1 VFAALAMANAN
12 PEGYEHL
19 IHWDW
24 ITQGKPDE
32 DAFKIFSYR
41 LNLHWL
47 FNDIFMVFFFGI
59 AAKEIA
65 EATLPG
71 GSLNP
76 IRKAIN
82 PLFATIGG
90 VVGPVRT
97 FFLGL

>member
-1 VFAALAMANAN
+1 M
-12 PEGYEHL
+12 
-19 IHWDW
+19 
-24 ITQGKPDE
+24 
-32 DAFKIFSYR
+32 
-41 LNLHWL
+41 NLHWL

-82 PLFATIGG
+82 PLSATIGG
-90 VVGPVRT
+90 VVGQVGT